1 MSPDLLNAVTRRLG
15 EFGFKEEGTGPERW
29 LRKGV
34 CPACGKRELYTKA
47 EHPWVLRCG
56 RLNNCG
62 YESHVK
68 DLYAD
73 LFSDWSK
80 RARDQAAANPAT
92 PPNPNA
98 AADLY
103 LAEAR
108 GFDIE
113 KIRGWYTQEH
123 YFDPEADNGRGA
135 GTATVRFP
143 VGDAYWQRLIDRPER
158 FGKKKAHFKPG
169 ATYKG
174 WWWQPPGLLPAEGRE
189 LWIVEGI
196 FNAIALWLHGIPAVA
211 AMSSNNYPDKALADL
226 RMAVAAR
233 GVELK
238 LVWALDSDLA
248 GRSFTAKHVVRAR
261 EAGWECEAAQVPQ
274 TGRGK
279 LDWNDLHQRG
289 RLEPKDIEECRYHGA
304 LLIAESA
311 SAKGLLMYRHSGGAR
326 PEFDFEFKRRLYWF
340 KLDIDAYN
348 RVLQQLEKDD
358 GDSTRTDD
366 ERREEALKKS
376 HTIRPI
382 ANCYPTP
389 LYFQENKLTDESW
402 YYFRVEFPHDAAPVK
417 NTFSAAQLS
426 AAAEFKKRLLGIAP
440 GAVFTGTSQML
451 ERIME
456 RQLYA
461 IKRVETVDFIGYSAT
476 HGAYVLGDVAVQGG
490 QVHEINAEDFFDLG
504 NKLALKSLNQS
515 VALSINRDAQDY
527 RADWL
532 GLLWRCFGAKGLAAL
547 TFWFGALFAEQIRA
561 SQKSYPFLEV
571 VGEAG
576 AGKSTLIEFLWKLVG
591 RRDYEGFDPSKSSL
605 AARARNFAQVSN
617 LPVVLIESDRE
628 RTGDNPHV
636 KSFDW
641 DELKTCFNGRSVR
654 ARGMA
659 TGGNETYEPP
669 FRGAIVISQNNQVAA
684 SDAILQRIVHLSF
697 DSKTHT
703 PATREVA
710 LALEGMPLE
719 QLSGFV
725 LRAAMAEAQVLA
737 KVAERTPVHE
747 AHLQGLVKSTR
758 IAKNHA
764 QMKALADALRLVAP
778 VTEEQLAALHTQID
792 TMAVERQAA
801 ISADHPMVAGFW
813 EIFDYLETFRA
824 LNHSRDGDVIAV
836 NLNHFYELAREHGQ
850 TPAPIAELKKVL
862 KTSRSRLYLDSKNV
876 NSGIGARGD
885 GSAGTVLFCHRFL
898 KPGVKPT
905 GKH

>member
-1 MSPDLLNAVTRRLG
+1 MLKSVLRELG
-15 EFGFKEEGTGPERW
+15 EFGFKEEGSGEERW
-29 LRKGV
+29 LRKGT
-34 CPACGKRELYTKA
+34 CPSCGKRELYTKA

-62 YESHVK
+62 YEAHVK
-68 DLYAD
+68 ELYPG
-73 LFSDWSK
+73 LFSDWTK
-80 RARDQAAANPAT
+80 RARDQAAANPAV
-92 PPNPNA
+92 PPNPRA

-103 LAEAR
+103 MSEGR
-108 GFDIE
+108 GFQLALIN
-113 KIRGWYTQEH
+113 GWYSQDT

-135 GTATVRFP
+135 GSATVRFA
-143 VGDAYWQRLIDRPER
+143 VGADYWQRIIDRPER
-158 FGKKKAHFKPG
+158 FGKKKAHFKAG
-169 ATYKG
+169 SSYKG
-174 WWWQPPGLLPAEGRE
+174 RWWQPTGMLPAEGRE

-196 FNAIALWLHGIPAVA
+196 FDAIALFHHGIPAVA
-211 AMSSNNYPDKALADL
+211 ALSSNNYPDKSLEDL
-226 RMAVAAR
+226 RIAVSAR

-238 LVWALDSDLA
+238 LVWALDGDAAGRRFTVKHVDLA
-248 GRSFTAKHVVRAR
+248 RK
-261 EAGWECEAAQVPQ
+261 AGWVCEAAQIPQ

-289 RLEPKDIEECRYHGA
+289 RLEAKDLEEYRYHGA

-326 PEFDFEFKRRLYWF
+326 TEFDFEFKRRLYWF
-340 KLDIDAYN
+340 RLDVEAFN
-348 RVLQQLEKDD
+348 RALQQLEKDD
-358 GDSTRTDD
+358 EGKHSED
-366 ERREEALKKS
+366 ELREEALKKS
-376 HTIRPI
+376 HVIRPI
-382 ANCYPTP
+382 ANCYPVP

-440 GAVFTGTSQML
+440 GAVFTGSSQML
-451 ERIME
+451 ERMME

-515 VALSINRDAQDY
+515 VALSINRDAQAY

-547 TFWFGALFAEQIRA
+547 TFWFGALFAEQIRG

-669 FRGAIVISQNNQVAA
+669 FRGAIVISQNNEVQA
-684 SDAILQRIVHLSF
+684 SDAILQRIVHLDF
-697 DSKTHT
+697 DRKGQT
-703 PATREVA
+703 PATREA
-710 LALEGMPLE
+710 AITLESMPVE
-719 QLSGFV
+719 QVSGFV
-725 LRAAMAEAQVLA
+725 LRAAMREAQVLST
-737 KVAERTPVHE
+737 VAERTPVHE

-764 QMKALADALRLVAP
+764 QIKALADALRLVAP
-778 VTEEQLAALHTQID
+778 ISEEQLAALHAQID

-813 EIFDYLETFRA
+813 EVFEYLENFQA
-824 LNHSRDGDVIAV
+824 LNHARDDDVIAV
-836 NLNHFYELAREHGQ
+836 NLNHLYEVAREHGQ
-850 TPAPIAELKKVL
+850 TLPLLGDLKKVL

-876 NSGIGARGD
+876 NSGIRARGENV
-885 GSAGTVLFCHRFL
+885 AAVLFCHRFL

>member
-1 MSPDLLNAVTRRLG
+1 MSPDLLKAVLEELG
-15 EFGFKEEGTGPERW
+15 EFGFKEEGSGKERW
-29 LRKGV
+29 LRKGT
-34 CPACGKRELYTKA
+34 CPSCGKRELWA
-47 EHPWVLRCG
+47 IGNAPWVVKCA

-62 YESHVK
+62 YEAHVK
-68 DLYAD
+68 DLYPH

-80 RARDQAAANPAT
+80 RAKDRAAANPSE
-92 PPNPNA
+92 PPNPRA

-103 LAEAR
+103 MSEGR
-108 GFDIE
+108 GFQLALIN
-113 KIRGWYTQEH
+113 GWYTQEH
-123 YFDPEADNGRGA
+123 YWDDEADNGRGA
-135 GTATVRFP
+135 GSATVRFA
-143 VGDAYWQRLIDRPER
+143 VGDTYWQRIIDRPER
-158 FGKKKAHFKPG
+158 FGKKKAHFKAG
-169 ATYKG
+169 SSYRG
-174 WWWQPPGLLPAEGRE
+174 QWWQPPGMLPAECRE
-189 LWIVEGI
+189 IWIVEGI
-196 FNAIALWLHGIPAVA
+196 FDAIAHFHHAVPAVA
-211 AMSSNNYPDKALADL
+211 ALSCNNYPEKALAEL
-226 RMAVAAR
+226 RIAAAAR
-233 GVELK
+233 GVEPPT
-238 LVWALDSDLA
+238 LVWALDGDAA
-248 GRSFTAKHVVRAR
+248 GRAYTLKHVERAR
-261 EAGWECEAAQVPQ
+261 KEGWTCEAAQIPQ
-274 TGRGK
+274 SGRGK
-279 LDWNDLHQRG
+279 LDWNDMHQRG
-289 RLEPKDIEECRYHGA
+289 RLEAKDLEEYRYHGA

-326 PEFDFEFKRRLYWF
+326 PEFDFDFRRRLYWF
-340 KLDIDAYN
+340 KLDVEAFN
-348 RVLQQLEKDD
+348 RAFQQLEKDD
-358 GDSTRTDD
+358 EGKRS
-366 ERREEALKKS
+366 EEELREEALKKS

-382 ANCYPTP
+382 ANCFPVP

-440 GAVFTGTSQML
+440 GAVFSGTSQML
-451 ERIME
+451 ERMME

-547 TFWFGALFAEQIRA
+547 TFWFGALFAEQIRG

-684 SDAILQRIVHLSF
+684 SDAILQRIVHLDF
-697 DSKTHT
+697 DRKGQT
-703 PATREVA
+703 PATREA
-710 LALEGMPLE
+710 AITLESMPVE
-719 QLSGFV
+719 QVSGFV
-725 LRAAMAEAQVLA
+725 LRAATAEAQVLA

-747 AHLQGLVKSTR
+747 AHLQTLVKSTR

-764 QMKALADALRLVAP
+764 QMKALADALCLVAP
-778 VTEEQLAALHTQID
+778 ITDEQLAALQAQID
-792 TMAVERQAA
+792 TMAVQRQAA
-801 ISADHPMVAGFW
+801 ISADHPMVAEFW
-813 EIFDYLETFRA
+813 EVFEYLENFQA
-824 LNHSRDGDVIAV
+824 LNHARDEDVIAV
-836 NLNHFYELAREHGQ
+836 NLNHVYEVAREHGQ
-850 TPAPIAELKKVL
+850 TLPPLGDVKKVL
-862 KTSRSRLYLDSKNV
+862 KTSRSRLYVDSKNV
-876 NSGIGARGD
+876 NSGLRARGENV
-885 GSAGTVLFCHRFL
+885 AAVLFCHRFL